1 MYRCELC
8 NVVVSPG
15 TRANRV
21 VLETRPTEYPSRP
34 KAHKRRVGRKLK
46 FFDDPGGAGFEIARE
61 AIVCRVCYERFE
73 AERKAAQEAEEAA
86 STTMSVAYEEAEP
99 EPVPSEVEAARE
111 PMAEPGA

>member
-8 NVVVSPG
+8 NVVVPPG

-21 VLETRPTEYPSRP
+21 VLETRPAEYPSRP

-61 AIVCRVCYERFE
+61 AVVCRVCYERFE
-73 AERKAAQEAEEAA
+73 AERKAEQEAEAEAMVDTALGEAYEAA
-86 STTMSVAYEEAEP
+86 VSPESPAPLEEPA
-99 EPVPSEVEAARE
+99 S
-111 PMAEPGA
+111 EPGA